1 MGGVFG
7 PTERPAESPLAGM
20 QTRGTA
26 VASDVDGFLRVLYS
40 QFPHPGIAA
49 LLRKD
54 M

>member
-7 PTERPAESPLAGM
+7 PTERPGESPLAGM
-20 QTRGTA
+20 MPRNNA

-40 QFPHPGIAA
+40 QFPHPGIFA
-49 LLRKD
+49 LMRKD